1 MLPIDNPSFIQNLII
16 PGEDPSGSMLLL
28 LVILKVMYNLWPVLL
43 FASSLGIAWLWT
55 HQQEA
60 KLRAR
65 TNPVRWPE
73 DYR

>member
-1 MLPIDNPSFIQNLII
+1 MLPIDNPPFIDYII
-16 PGEDPSGSMLLL
+16 PEDPSGIMLLL
-28 LVILKVMYNLWPVLL
+28 LAVLKVMYNLWPVLL
-43 FASSLGIAWLWT
+43 FIGSLSAAWLWT

>member
-1 MLPIDNPSFIQNLII
+1 MLPIDNPPFIQSLIT
-16 PGEDPSGSMLLL
+16 EDPSGIMLLL
-28 LVILKVMYNLWPVLL
+28 LVVLKVMYNLWPVLL
-43 FASSLGIAWLWT
+43 FIGSLSAAWLWT

>member
-1 MLPIDNPSFIQNLII
+1 MLPIDNPNFIQNMI
-16 PGEDPSGSMLLL
+16 PEDPSKEMVMF
-28 LVILKVMYNLWPVLL
+28 LVVLKTMYNLWPVL
-43 FASSLGIAWLWT
+43 FFIGSLGVAWLWT
-55 HQQEA
+55 HHEEA

>member
-1 MLPIDNPSFIQNLII
+1 MLPIDNPSFIDYMI
-16 PGEDPSGSMLLL
+16 PEDPSKSMLMF
-28 LVILKVMYNLWPVLL
+28 LVVLKVMYNLWPVLL
-43 FASSLGIAWLWT
+43 FLGSLSAAWLWT

>member
-1 MLPIDNPSFIQNLII
+1 MLPIDNPTFIDYMI
-16 PGEDPSGSMLLL
+16 PEDPSKGMLMF
-28 LVILKVMYNLWPVLL
+28 LVVLKVMYNLWPVLL
-43 FASSLGIAWLWT
+43 FIGSLSAAWLWT

>member
-1 MLPIDNPSFIQNLII
+1 MLPIDNPPFIQSLIT
-16 PGEDPSGSMLLL
+16 EDPSGSMLLL
-28 LVILKVMYNLWPVLL
+28 LVVLKVMYNLWPVLL
-43 FASSLGIAWLWT
+43 FIGSLSAAWLWT

>member
-1 MLPIDNPSFIQNLII
+1 MLPIDNPTFIQDMI
-16 PGEDPSGSMLLL
+16 PEDPSKEMIMF
-28 LVILKVMYNLWPVLL
+28 LVVLKAMYNLWPVL
-43 FASSLGIAWLWT
+43 FFIGSLGLAWLWT
-55 HQQEA
+55 HHEEA

>member
-1 MLPIDNPSFIQNLII
+1 MLPIDNHPFIDYII
-16 PGEDPSGSMLLL
+16 PEDPSGIMLLL
-28 LVILKVMYNLWPVLL
+28 LVVLKVMYNLWPVLL
-43 FASSLGIAWLWT
+43 FIGSLSAAWLWT

>member
-1 MLPIDNPSFIQNLII
+1 MLPIDNPTFIQSMI
-16 PGEDPSGSMLLL
+16 PEDPSGSMLLL
-28 LVILKVMYNLWPVLL
+28 LVVLKVMYNLWPVL
-43 FASSLGIAWLWT
+43 FFIGSLGVAWLWT
-55 HQQEA
+55 HHEEA

>member
-1 MLPIDNPSFIQNLII
+1 MLPIDNPTFIQDMI
-16 PGEDPSGSMLLL
+16 PEDPSKEMVMF
-28 LVILKVMYNLWPVLL
+28 LVVLKAMYNLWPVL
-43 FASSLGIAWLWT
+43 FFIGSLALAWLWT
-55 HQQEA
+55 HYEEA

>member
-1 MLPIDNPSFIQNLII
+1 MLPIDNPPFFDYII
-16 PGEDPSGSMLLL
+16 PEDPSGIMLLL
-28 LVILKVMYNLWPVLL
+28 LVVLKVMYNLWPVLL
-43 FASSLGIAWLWT
+43 FIGSLSAAWLWT
-55 HQQEA
+55 NQQEA

>member
-1 MLPIDNPSFIQNLII
+1 MLPIDNPPFIQNLII
-16 PGEDPSGSMLLL
+16 PAEDPSGITLLL
-28 LVILKVMYNLWPVLL
+28 LVVLKVMYNLWPVLL
-43 FASSLGIAWLWT
+43 FIGSLSAAWLWT